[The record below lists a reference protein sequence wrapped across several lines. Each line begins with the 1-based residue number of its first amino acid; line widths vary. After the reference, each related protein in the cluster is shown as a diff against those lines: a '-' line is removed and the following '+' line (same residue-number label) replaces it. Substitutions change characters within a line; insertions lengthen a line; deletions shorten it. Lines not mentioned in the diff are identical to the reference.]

1 MIRKF
6 KVAVLAA
13 IAPCVATFS
22 SVAYAD
28 VIVTPKVGYSF
39 NTPIEDHS
47 LKLDKDAMLYG
58 VGLTKTLPGKF
69 AVELEATQID
79 SNYDSQ
85 TYSVNGYKYFG
96 DRNQGYVF
104 LGAGYAKTDVQ
115 ELTFESPVVNFGVG
129 YRHRL
134 TNMLSAKV
142 EMRDVHQTKQNHHD
156 SQFLV
161 GIDFNLSEL
170 DQPYSR

>member
-1 MIRKF
+1 MIQKLKAIF
-6 KVAVLAA
+6 GLA
-13 IAPCVATFS
+13 IASCLAVC
-22 SVAYAD
+22 SVAHAD

-96 DRNQGYVF
+96 DRSQGYVF

-170 DQPYSR
+170 DKPYSR

>member
-1 MIRKF
+1 MIEKF
-6 KVAVLAA
+6 KFSALA
-13 IAPCVATFS
+13 IASCMAMFG
-22 SVAYAD
+22 SVAHAD

-58 VGLTKTLPGKF
+58 VGVTKTLPGNF
-69 AVELEATQID
+69 GVELEATQID

-85 TYSVNGYKYFG
+85 TYSINGYKYFG
-96 DRNQGYVF
+96 AKSQGYVF

-115 ELTFESPVVNFGVG
+115 ALTFESPVVNFGVG

-156 SQFLV
+156 SQFLIGV
-161 GIDFNLSEL
+161 DFNLSEL
-170 DQPYSR
+170 NQPYSR

>member
-1 MIRKF
+1 MKKF
-6 KVAVLAA
+6 KAAMLIA
-13 IAPCVATFS
+13 IASCVAMFT
-22 SVAYAD
+22 SVAHAD

-39 NTPIEDHS
+39 NTPVEDHS

-58 VGLTKTLPGKF
+58 VGVTKTLPGKF

-79 SNYDSQ
+79 TNFDSQ
-85 TYSVNGYKYFG
+85 TYAVNGYKYFG
-96 DRNQGYVF
+96 DKSQGYVF
-104 LGAGYAKTDVQ
+104 LGAGYGKTDVQ
-115 ELTFESPVVNFGVG
+115 DLTFESPVINFGVG

-134 TNMLSAKV
+134 TNMLAAKV
-142 EMRDVHQTKQNHHD
+142 EMRDVHQTKHNHHD

-170 DQPYSR
+170 DKPYSR